1 MIETLQNKVAIVTGA
16 GHGTGAVIAQT
27 LAEAGARVAVNDL
40 NPDRAERIAA
50 AIRHAGGQATAVAA
64 DISNK
69 FQCVHLVETTRQEWG
84 QLDIL
89 INNASVQ
96 PSSTILKMDE
106 WAWQRCLDV
115 NLKGT
120 FFMSQLVGRVM
131 EDENGDRGGVIVNIA
146 STAGC
151 ENPLPSAAAYAAS
164 KAGVVGFTRECA
176 REFAAY
182 NIRVTA
188 ILPDP
193 DALPHQVAHAV
204 LSLSSPESDTTTKTN
219 PLHLIT

>member
-1 MIETLQNKVAIVTGA
+1 MIDTLQNKVAIVTGA
-16 GHGTGAVIAQT
+16 GRGTGAAIAQA

-50 AIRHAGGQATAVAA
+50 DIRRAGSEATSVSA

-69 FQCVHLVETTRQEWG
+69 FQCFHLVETTRREWG

-89 INNASVQ
+89 VNNAAVQ

-131 EDENGDRGGVIVNIA
+131 ADENQDRGGVIVNIA
-146 STAGC
+146 STAGF
-151 ENPLPSAAAYAAS
+151 EIPLPGAAAYAAS
-164 KAGVVGFTRECA
+164 KAGVIGFTRECA
-176 REFAAY
+176 REFAGY
-182 NIRVTA
+182 GIRVSTL
-188 ILPDP
+188 LPDTNESP
-193 DALPHQVAHAV
+193 TQVAHAV
-204 LSLSSPESDTTTKTN
+204 LSLCSAESSAISTN
-219 PLHLIT
+219 SLRLIS